1 MSSNPATFKPFVV
14 PTQEE
19 ICEVLHDHP
28 LIKLRE
34 RVVRAFLVG
43 SHAQQ
48 HLGVGTVH
56 AESDVDIL
64 LEVVPR
70 AGEEAREMEDRY
82 RQRLRQHFVTHN
94 IRTKDDSVHPQWC
107 GRRVDVY
114 FTFDAAPEERA
125 KVELERL
132 SPGASASPN
141 QGRRTG
147 RRP

>member
-1 MSSNPATFKPFVV
+1 MSPGIPALKPFVI

-19 ICEVLHDHP
+19 ICGVLHDHP

-43 SHAQQ
+43 SFAQQ
-48 HLGVGTVH
+48 HLGIGNVH

-70 AGEEAREMEDRY
+70 AGEGTGEMEDRY
-82 RQRLRQHFVTHN
+82 RKRLRQHFVTHN

-114 FTFDAAPEERA
+114 FTYDAAPEERA
-125 KVELERL
+125 KIELEGL
-132 SPGASASPN
+132 APGVNVSPA
-141 QGRRTG
+141 QGRRAG

>member
-1 MSSNPATFKPFVV
+1 MNDSTTPSKPFVM
-14 PTQEE
+14 PTQDE
-19 ICEVLHDHP
+19 ICAVLRDHP

-34 RVVRAFLVG
+34 GVLRSFLVG
-43 SHAQQ
+43 SFAQE

-70 AGEEAREMEDRY
+70 AGEGPREMEDRY

-114 FTFDAAPEERA
+114 FTYDAAPEERA

-132 SPGASASPN
+132 TPAPRKRPGN
-141 QGRRTG
+141 
-147 RRP
+147 RP